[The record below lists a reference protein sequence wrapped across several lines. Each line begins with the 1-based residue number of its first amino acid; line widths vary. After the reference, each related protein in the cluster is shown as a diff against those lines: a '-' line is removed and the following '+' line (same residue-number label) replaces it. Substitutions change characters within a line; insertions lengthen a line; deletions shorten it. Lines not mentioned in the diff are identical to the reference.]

1 MRRREFTPPHRPLVR
16 VRKQCMDA
24 MLLDLPKERE
34 RGRGKLPTYW
44 PFGQMAG
51 KHQRW
56 CQEKHKLYINPAWG
70 GSSLQQELRTRHSCC
85 PATNSVTN
93 RVTNSVQTQ
102 QCHTKMNAA
111 GCHDGLTQPR
121 VWFPSLA
128 FSCGFRPIFNC
139 FSSSGKTSMWATGL
153 CSVNYQVLREY
164 KYYHCYLFH
173 PLVFCLPFLIGLGW
187 RKSKRCY
194 QLYTSWAKRQ
204 CNVTFNTVYHRPPPS
219 SEN

>member
-24 MLLDLPKERE
+24 MLLDLLRREKEGGENFPHIGFLAKWLENTGGGVR
-34 RGRGKLPTYW
+34 RRTSFTSTLP
-44 PFGQMAG
+44 GEA
-51 KHQRW
+51 
-56 CQEKHKLYINPAWG
+56 PACSRSWG
-70 GSSLQQELRTRHSCC
+70 PGTAAVQPQTVSQCH
-85 PATNSVTN
+85 
-93 RVTNSVQTQ
+93 SVQTQ
-102 QCHTKMNAA
+102 QCHTQMNVA
-111 GCHDGLTQPR
+111 GCHHGPMQPR
-121 VWFPSLA
+121 AWFPFLA

-139 FSSSGKTSMWATGL
+139 FFSSGKTSMWATGL
-153 CSVNYQVLREY
+153 CSVNYQVLRDY

-187 RKSKRCY
+187 RMSELCS

-204 CNVTFNTVYHRPPPS
+204 CNVTFNTVYQRPPPS